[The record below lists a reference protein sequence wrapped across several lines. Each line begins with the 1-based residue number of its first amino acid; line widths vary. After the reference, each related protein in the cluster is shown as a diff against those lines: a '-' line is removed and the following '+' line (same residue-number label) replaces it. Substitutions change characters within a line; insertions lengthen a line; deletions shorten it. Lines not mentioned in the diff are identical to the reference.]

1 VNIASSNISVQK
13 NTNRPEFS
21 GRFFSQRLWGAN
33 DPFTGFSVTAAIPLF
48 GGGAYRNKVKVAN
61 AEREVQEKTLA
72 YQTLQLQTQRANAV
86 ADIEK
91 SRSLL
96 EFYETSGLKQAEE
109 IISAATLSY
118 RSGEISFAELGQ
130 FLSQAIGIR
139 QGYLDVLNQ
148 YNQSA
153 IQFNYYNNK

>member
-1 VNIASSNISVQK
+1 M
-13 NTNRPEFS
+13 
-21 GRFFSQRLWGAN
+21 
-33 DPFTGFSVTAAIPLF
+33 
-48 GGGAYRNKVKVAN
+48 
-61 AEREVQEKTLA
+61 
-72 YQTLQLQTQRANAV
+72 
-86 ADIEK
+86 
-91 SRSLL
+91 SLL
-96 EFYETSGLKQAEE
+96 KGSNSKE